1 MKYTVKNKLYP
12 LLALGMG
19 ATGAFARFALYR
31 FGPDQAG
38 LLPDFHPL
46 DILCWVLAAVFA
58 AMVIPAV
65 VKAKETSAFEKAFS
79 TETNLIAPAVT
90 AAAGLLAS
98 LLMGLEL
105 TSKLHLVWVGL
116 GFAAIPALL
125 TIGWQRTK
133 GKMPSLWL
141 YGILCL
147 FYGVHLICC
156 YQSWSGNPQ
165 IPDYS
170 FQLLACVALIL
181 AAYHRTA
188 FSAGTGKRRAHLLC
202 SLLAGF
208 FCILCCVGSDFP
220 WLYLTNGGFFLCD
233 LTFRN
238 KK

>member
-31 FGPDQAG
+31 FAPDSTG
-38 LLPDFHPL
+38 LLPKFHLL
-46 DILCWVLAAVFA
+46 DLLCWVLAAVFA
-58 AMVIPAV
+58 AIVIPAV
-65 VKAKETSAFEKAFS
+65 MKVKETSDFDRAFPKK
-79 TETNLIAPAVT
+79 TNLLAPAVI
-90 AAAGLLAS
+90 AACGLLVS
-98 LLMGLEL
+98 LLLGLEL

-116 GFAAIPALL
+116 GFASIPALVI
-125 TIGWQRTK
+125 IGWQRTK
-133 GKMPSLWL
+133 GTMPSLWL
-141 YGILCL
+141 YGTVCM

-165 IPDYS
+165 LPDYS

-188 FSAGTGKRRAHLLC
+188 YPVGMGKRRAHLLC

-208 FCILCCVGSDFP
+208 LCTLCCVRSDFP
-220 WLYLTNGGFFLCD
+220 WLYFTHGAFFLCD